1 MTRRLRYNGRALQ
14 QQMLADVD
22 SALENILQA
31 SQAVKTN
38 PELARTHV
46 AWTAADLERLKRRIL
61 TDLEQVLQRQES
73 QARKE

>member
-38 PELARTHV
+38 PELTRTHV